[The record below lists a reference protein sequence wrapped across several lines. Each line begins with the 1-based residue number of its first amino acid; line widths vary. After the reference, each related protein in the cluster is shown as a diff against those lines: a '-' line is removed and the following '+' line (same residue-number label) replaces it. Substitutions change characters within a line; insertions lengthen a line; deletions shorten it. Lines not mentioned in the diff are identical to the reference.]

1 MSSVLEHRR
10 TYLRLM
16 RQFTLDKGYFTV
28 TEIQKSTGIPRSTAQ
43 DWVNR
48 LLAEGCVILREEKRG
63 RSAAR
68 YAAIS
73 AMPTSTCRR
82 IFTTVDGDR
91 VAIYHDCMSGASAA
105 FSVHQHR
112 LAGGVL
118 SGVERDGTL
127 LQESATLGHREISV
141 GLPPLSA
148 VGVCGVE
155 QDGDA
160 IVQHIRCIGGPA
172 YSLSDMMARAEG
184 VVRVESRHN
193 GHMVEGQV
201 WTRALSQVT
210 IGIDDTD
217 TQEGGAT
224 FALALA
230 LLNHLGRSPGILPIS
245 HHVAMLNPAV
255 YTKTAGNSA
264 SFIEVAVEPASFSGL
279 LEKTKRFVADES
291 LSREWGIA
299 FRSGLDLPAGLR
311 EYGQMARSQVITRP
325 LAEATAE
332 RFGVTLAGGNGVIGA
347 LAAVALAGLPHE
359 VLLDPAR
366 GIIALEG
373 PLLPKKGHGLG
384 KWEFSSR
391 DDIHDRDS

>member
-16 RQFTLDKGYFTV
+16 RQFTLDKGFFTV

-48 LLAEGCVILREEKRG
+48 LLHEGCVLLREEKRG

-73 AMPTSTCRR
+73 AMPSSTCRR
-82 IFTTVDGDR
+82 IFTTVDGNR
-91 VAIYHDCMSGASAA
+91 VAIYHDCISGACAA
-105 FSVHQHR
+105 FCGHHHR

-127 LQESATLGHREISV
+127 LREDARLGMQDISV
-141 GLPPLSA
+141 GLAPLSA

-155 QDGDA
+155 QEGHE

-172 YSLSDMMARAEG
+172 YSLSDMMSRAEG
-184 VVRVESRHN
+184 VVRVESRHK
-193 GHMVEGQV
+193 GHIVEGKV
-201 WTRALSQVT
+201 RTRALIQVT

-217 TQEGGAT
+217 SKDGGAT

-230 LLNHLGRSPGILPIS
+230 LLNHLGRSNGVIPIS
-245 HHVAMLNPAV
+245 HHVAMLNPSV
-255 YTKTAGNSA
+255 FTKTAGNSA
-264 SFIEVAVEPASFSGL
+264 SFLQIAVEPESFSAL
-279 LEKTKRFVADES
+279 MEKTTRFVADES
-291 LSREWGIA
+291 LSHEWGVAI
-299 FRSGLDLPAGLR
+299 RSGLDLPEGLR
-311 EYGQMARSQVITRP
+311 EYGQMARSQVISRTV
-325 LAEATAE
+325 AEATAE
-332 RFGVTLAGGNGVIGA
+332 RFGVSLAGGNGVIGA

-359 VLLDPAR
+359 VLLDPATE
-366 GIIALEG
+366 I
-373 PLLPKKGHGLG
+373 P
-384 KWEFSSR
+384 
-391 DDIHDRDS
+391 

>member
-28 TEIQKSTGIPRSTAQ
+28 TEVQKSTGIPRSTAQ

-48 LLAEGCVILREEKRG
+48 LLKEGCVLLKEEKRG

-73 AMPTSTCRR
+73 AVPSSTCRR
-82 IFTTVDGDR
+82 IFTTVDGNR

-105 FSVHQHR
+105 FCAYHHR

-127 LQESATLGHREISV
+127 LRESAVLGTRDIAV
-141 GLPPLSA
+141 GLAPLSA

-155 QDGDA
+155 QGGGTV
-160 IVQHIRCIGGPA
+160 VQHIRSIGGPA
-172 YSLSDMMARAEG
+172 YSLSDMMSRAEG
-184 VVRVESRHN
+184 VIRVESRHN
-193 GHMVEGQV
+193 GHIVEGQV
-201 WTRALSQVT
+201 RTRALQQVT

-217 TQEGGAT
+217 TKEGGAT

-230 LLNHLGRSPGILPIS
+230 LLNHLGRSPGIIPIS
-245 HHVAMLNPAV
+245 HHIAMLYPSV
-255 YTKTAGNSA
+255 FTKTAGNSA
-264 SFIEVAVEPASFSGL
+264 SFIEIAVEPASFSGL
-279 LEKTKRFVADES
+279 MEKTTRFIADES

-299 FRSGLDLPAGLR
+299 LRPGLDLPEGLR
-311 EYGQMARSQVITRP
+311 EYGQMARSQVISRP
-325 LAEATAE
+325 VAEATAE
-332 RFGVTLAGGNGVIGA
+332 RFGVTLAGGNGIIGA

-366 GIIALEG
+366 ELI
-373 PLLPKKGHGLG
+373 
-384 KWEFSSR
+384 
-391 DDIHDRDS
+391 

>member
-16 RQFTLDKGYFTV
+16 RQFTLDKGFFTV
-28 TEIQKSTGIPRSTAQ
+28 TEIQKSSGIPRSTAQ
-43 DWVNR
+43 DWINR
-48 LLAEGCVILREEKRG
+48 LLHEGCVLLREEKRG

-91 VAIYHDCMSGASAA
+91 VAIYHDCMSGACAA
-105 FSVHQHR
+105 FCGHHHR

-118 SGVERDGTL
+118 LGVERDGTL
-127 LQESATLGHREISV
+127 LREDAMLGTAEIAV
-141 GLPPLSA
+141 GLAPLSA

-155 QDGDA
+155 LDGET
-160 IVQHIRCIGGPA
+160 IVQRIRSIGGPA

-193 GHMVEGQV
+193 GHIVEGQV
-201 WTRALSQVT
+201 RTRALLQVT

-217 TQEGGAT
+217 SKEGGAT

-245 HHVAMLNPAV
+245 HHIAMLNPSV
-255 YTKTAGNSA
+255 FSKTAGNSA
-264 SFIEVAVEPASFSGL
+264 SFIEVGVEQGSFSGL
-279 LEKTKRFVADES
+279 MEKATRFIADES
-291 LSREWGIA
+291 LSHEWGIA
-299 FRSGLDLPAGLR
+299 IRSGLDLPEGLR
-311 EYGQMARSQVITRP
+311 EYGQMARSQVISRT

-332 RFGVTLAGGNGVIGA
+332 RFGVSLAGGNGVIGA

-359 VLLDPAR
+359 VLLDPER
-366 GIIALEG
+366 KIA
-373 PLLPKKGHGLG
+373 
-384 KWEFSSR
+384 
-391 DDIHDRDS
+391 